1 MGLGIR
7 PSAQSLFA
15 LEMLFHLVLFLGG
28 AATAEKNKTQRH
40 YYTASG
46 FPQTSPLGYGLG
58 YQGNGG
64 YPLYVNYQQQ
74 AVPNQNLLQSSV
86 VQVPQ
91 TGLVPANTLAGTYG
105 TGTYG
110 TGTYGTGAYGT
121 YGAGLYGSS
130 LPFLP
135 SVFYRTRT
143 RLAPAN
149 ATIGA
154 DSNQE
159 KTLGLDTTKVSK
171 DDN

>member
-15 LEMLFHLVLFLGG
+15 LEMLFLLVLFLGA

-46 FPQTSPLGYGLG
+46 LPQTSLLGYGLG

-64 YPLYVNYQQQ
+64 YPLYVNYPQQ

-135 SVFYRTRT
+135 SVFYRTRA
-143 RLAPAN
+143 RLAPVN
-149 ATIGA
+149 ATLGA

-159 KTLGLDTTKVSK
+159 KTLALDTTKVSK

>member
-1 MGLGIR
+1 MGRHWEAGATGHRTIR
-7 PSAQSLFA
+7 PISPLFA
-15 LEMLFHLVLFLGG
+15 LKMLFLLVLFLGG

-46 FPQTSPLGYGLG
+46 LPQTSLLGYGLG

-64 YPLYVNYQQQ
+64 YPLYVNYPQQ

-110 TGTYGTGAYGT
+110 TGTYGTGTYGTGTYGTGIYGTGTYGT

-135 SVFYRTRT
+135 SVFYRT
-143 RLAPAN
+143 
-149 ATIGA
+149 
-154 DSNQE
+154 
-159 KTLGLDTTKVSK
+159 
-171 DDN
+171 